1 MFKIKGLTEPRP
13 NKVVE
18 LYLEKEGDTVY
29 LKGEDSDE
37 LSWYILKFFEDG
49 TFARSQSVEKDI
61 GITIDRL
68 GRIKEVAE

>member
-29 LKGEDSDE
+29 LKGEDSNK
-37 LSWYILKFFEDG
+37 SAWYILKFFEDG
-49 TFARSQSVEKDI
+49 TFARSTSVKKYV
-61 GITIDRL
+61 GITVDSL
-68 GRIKEVAE
+68 GRIKEVEK

>member
-49 TFARSQSVEKDI
+49 TFARSLSIKKDI
-61 GITIDRL
+61 GITIDSL
-68 GRIKEVAE
+68 GRIKEAAE